1 MSAYSPWSQR
11 DSPSLAAVKQA
22 LADDRRRLAAAA
34 PAAALAAARSTTPSN
49 TPTFSLGQLMDAMM
63 TAQQKQ
69 QQARPLSATTMQSVP
84 VAASAMASSRRV
96 VNSSTPPAAATEA
109 LVQLQ
114 SHSQLHPSAPSDL
127 QAIRDPIVRVV
138 RAVPRPSND
147 DSNDGYLYSP
157 EYYEATE
164 SDTPPPRA
172 VGRRAVWNLDP
183 CKHPAICNLLVAR

>member
-109 LVQLQ
+109 LVQLH

-157 EYYEATE
+157 EYYEDWWISMCGRSTAGAA
-164 SDTPPPRA
+164 SP
-172 VGRRAVWNLDP
+172 VGCKSCRR
-183 CKHPAICNLLVAR
+183 PAERP